1 MVADIYKQAFQ
12 NSFDGICVFNPQGEG
27 LEINKAAQRITGFS
41 AEEFIGETAKQALQK
56 GYISKSIT
64 EIIIKTKK
72 TVTEVISVRGVEILA
87 TGNPVMDENGH
98 LKYIILNVRDI
109 SELNNLKLDVL
120 LSIALRR
127 KNEQLTSPLLS
138 NSAALIHTENVI
150 AASPKMKKVI
160 QLAARVAKVD
170 SSILILGDSGVGKE
184 VVVKFIHENSS
195 RASHPFIKINCS
207 AIPRDLLESELFGYE
222 KGAFTGA
229 NQQGKA
235 GLFEVANGGTLF
247 LDEIGDMPMDLQV
260 KLLRVLQEFEIR
272 RIGGTKDIKIDVRI
286 VSATN
291 KNLEELIEKEAFR
304 EDLYYRLNII
314 PIHIA
319 PLRERPEDIQQLA
332 HLFLNRTNRKYGLE
346 RHFQPGLV
354 ELLHQYDW
362 PGNIREMEN
371 MIERL
376 VVTAEHDEISW
387 SSLPFIADHPNL
399 SEHYSLKATLEE
411 IEKKIILEKLQT
423 YRTTRKLAQV
433 LGISQSA
440 VVKKIK
446 KYGISYED

>member
-1 MVADIYKQAFQ
+1 MESIYEKAFQ
-12 NSFDGICVFNPQGEG
+12 HNFDGICVFDHEG
-27 LEINKAAQRITGFS
+27 KGLAINQAGQRITGFTK
-41 AEEFIGETAKQALQK
+41 EKFVGETTKNAIEK

-64 EIIIKTKK
+64 NRIIQTKK
-72 TVTEVISVRGVEILA
+72 PVTDVISIQGLEVLV
-87 TGNPVMDENGH
+87 TGNPVLTSEGE
-98 LKYIILNVRDI
+98 LQYVVLNVRDI

-127 KNEQLTSPLLS
+127 KHQSVTPKVSS
-138 NSAALIHTENVI
+138 IDVAGVHSDDVI
-150 AASPKMKKVI
+150 SASPKMKQVV

-170 SSILILGDSGVGKE
+170 SSILILGESGVGKE
-184 VVVKFIHENSS
+184 VVVKLIHENSA
-195 RASHPFIKINCS
+195 RADLPFIKINCA

-235 GLFEVANGGTLF
+235 GLFEAANGGTVF

-291 KNLEELIEKEAFR
+291 KNLQELIEKGDFR

-314 PIHIA
+314 PIHIP

-332 HLFLNRTNRKYGLE
+332 HLVLNRTNRKYGLE
-346 RHFQPGLV
+346 HYFQPGLV
-354 ELLHQYDW
+354 ELLHQYEW

-376 VVTAEHDEISW
+376 VVTAEQDEISW
-387 SSLPFIADHPNL
+387 SSLPFIIDQPDL
-399 SEHYSLKATLEE
+399 SENYSLKATLEE

-423 YRTTRKLAQV
+423 FRTTRKVAQV

-440 VVKKIK
+440 VVKKMK
-446 KYGISYED
+446 KYGL

>member
-1 MVADIYKQAFQ
+1 MYEMAFQ
-12 NSFDGICVFNPQGEG
+12 YNFDGICVFDHQGRG
-27 LEINKAAQRITGFS
+27 LVINEAAQRITNFTS
-41 AEEFIGETAKQALQK
+41 KEFIGETTKRAMEK
-56 GYISKSIT
+56 GYLSKSIT
-64 EIIIKTKK
+64 EHIIKSKK
-72 TVTEVISVRGVEILA
+72 TLTEVISVRGIEVLVTGKPIFDASGEIEY
-87 TGNPVMDENGH
+87 VV
-98 LKYIILNVRDI
+98 LNVRDI
-109 SELNNLKLDVL
+109 SELNHLKLDVL

-127 KNEQLTSPLLS
+127 KHENIVPQVSSMESTGV
-138 NSAALIHTENVI
+138 HTADVI
-150 AASPKMKKVI
+150 SASPKMQQVV

-170 SSILILGDSGVGKE
+170 SSLLILGESGVGKE
-184 VVVKFIHENSS
+184 VVVKLIHENSA
-195 RASHPFIKINCS
+195 RADRPLIKINCA

-235 GLFEVANGGTLF
+235 GLFEAANGGTVF

-291 KNLEELIEKEAFR
+291 KNLQELIRKGDFR

-314 PIHIA
+314 PIHIP

-332 HLFLNRTNRKYGLE
+332 HLVLNRTNRKYGLE
-346 RHFQPGLV
+346 RYFQPGLV
-354 ELLHQYDW
+354 ELLHQYEW

-376 VVTAEHDEISW
+376 VVTAEEDEISW
-387 SSLPFIADHPNL
+387 SSLPFIIDHPDL
-399 SEHYSLKATLEE
+399 SENYSLKATLEE
-411 IEKKIILEKLQT
+411 IEKNIILEKLQT
-423 YRTTRKLAQV
+423 FRTTRKVAQV

-440 VVKKIK
+440 VVKKMK
-446 KYGISYED
+446 KYGL